1 MPVRFQ
7 TLPAPCAGVAAL
19 RLDGAVARG
28 DHRHFA
34 AAAGE
39 LLGADA
45 CAGGLVLELTD
56 LHSISEELAD
66 EIALLRRRLAEG
78 GAQVAVVGAS
88 VVVAWFL
95 RRRLGGQPLR
105 ECTTV
110 EEAVAD
116 LATVGAPSIDTVAT
130 GRDLPSLAAVA
141 GFLEILGS
149 DAPSAERTAALNGL
163 LQRGGLGREAH
174 LLRCDGDRLVL
185 DGHLDALA
193 EAGGRLGTLLAAN
206 DTPLSLH
213 ELRVADLSPREQN
226 FLRWSGADVVVPL
239 KAAGRLQGALLVR
252 SGRDGGIF
260 SYLPGEMLG
269 LGLVGCLIAGRLAL
283 STPVPTDGGSAEF
296 RASDAEVVLSQV

>member
-7 TLPAPCAGVAAL
+7 TLPTPRAGVAAL

-34 AAAGE
+34 AAVGE
-39 LLGADA
+39 LLGAGA

-95 RRRLGGQPLR
+95 RRRLGGLPLS
-105 ECTTV
+105 EG
-110 EEAVAD
+110 
-116 LATVGAPSIDTVAT
+116 ATVDEAATVIATGGAPPIDTVVT
-130 GRDLPSLAAVA
+130 GRDLPSLAMVA

-149 DAPSAERTAALNGL
+149 DASTADRTAALNGL

-193 EAGGRLGTLLAAN
+193 EVGGRLGTQLAAN
-206 DTPLSLH
+206 DMPLSLH
-213 ELRVADLSPREQN
+213 ELHVADLSPREQN
-226 FLRWSGADVVVPL
+226 FLRWSGADVVMPL

-252 SGRDGGIF
+252 SGRDGGLF
-260 SYLPGEMLG
+260 SYNPGELLG
-269 LGLVGCLIAGRLAL
+269 LGLVACLIAGRLAL
-283 STPVPTDGGSAEF
+283 STPVRTAGGGAE
-296 RASDAEVVLSQV
+296 SLVPEAEVMLIQV